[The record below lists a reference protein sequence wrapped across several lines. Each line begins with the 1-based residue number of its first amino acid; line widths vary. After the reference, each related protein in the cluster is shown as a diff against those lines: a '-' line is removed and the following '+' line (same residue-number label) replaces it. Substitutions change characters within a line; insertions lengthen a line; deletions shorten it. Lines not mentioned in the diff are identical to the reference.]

1 MMSKTRSLVC
11 FEDAVADE
19 QPARSCCRP
28 HLVDMQR
35 ESLTRSFES
44 ETSTFSQNIGTST
57 FCRAFPWH
65 FMVDRNMQLVQL
77 GVGFM
82 RLFGSELKKMGR
94 HLATYFQMKKPT
106 VEPNFD
112 KILKKAN
119 SPFVLAVCHVT
130 KDSRKT
136 KLEVSYLCRQSYRRV
151 GSLRLSTTRHDKKT
165 CHAKGGLLSFLPG
178 ETIQIL
184 VHTCFSATARSLTL
198 LVPLLIPFTSIIAVS
213 YLFAARSLM
222 TPTSLIIPQPRWSN
236 WISARLEAH
245 EFRLQSK
252 TFLFFLIIIVYF
264 WWICWNVT
272 IKWLIHFSTRFL
284 STKCLCSIKTLG
296 VNHRRCSM
304 TMERYVLIEWNDIFY
319 WWFVILLK
327 SSTGTRI

>member
-1 MMSKTRSLVC
+1 MIEEVIEDGGVTMSKTRSLVC

-28 HLVDMQR
+28 HLADMQR

-136 KLEVSYLCRQSYRRV
+136 KLEVSLIRFRQMTLDLSCLLEADCCRLFTKIGSYRLYLTRLRV
-151 GSLRLSTTRHDKKT
+151 
-165 CHAKGGLLSFLPG
+165 
-178 ETIQIL
+178 
-184 VHTCFSATARSLTL
+184 
-198 LVPLLIPFTSIIAVS
+198 LIPSSSIASIRGTQS
-213 YLFAARSLM
+213 NN
-222 TPTSLIIPQPRWSN
+222 LIISP
-236 WISARLEAH
+236 L
-245 EFRLQSK
+245 
-252 TFLFFLIIIVYF
+252 
-264 WWICWNVT
+264 
-272 IKWLIHFSTRFL
+272 
-284 STKCLCSIKTLG
+284 
-296 VNHRRCSM
+296 
-304 TMERYVLIEWNDIFY
+304 
-319 WWFVILLK
+319 
-327 SSTGTRI
+327 